1 MAKDLTVAELE
12 RLLVKKRVRLESL
25 IQRRAMLQKQLA
37 KVEASIVAIGGVAR
51 EGRKL
56 RRGRKR
62 PKNTKTLF
70 QAVSEALA
78 HNKKGI
84 TLKELAARILE
95 GGYKTGSTNFE
106 NTVYQIIYNNR
117 DKVVHDAKTK
127 TYRLK

>member
-1 MAKDLTVAELE
+1 MPKDLTVAQLE
-12 RLLVKKRVRLESL
+12 RLLEKKRIHLESL
-25 IQRRAMLQKQLA
+25 IQRRAKLQKQLA
-37 KVEASIVAIGGVAR
+37 KIEISIASIGGTVR
-51 EGRKL
+51 EGKKP

-70 QAVSEALA
+70 QAVSEILT

-84 TLKELAARILE
+84 TLKELAAKIIE
-95 GGYKTGSTNFE
+95 SGYKTGSANFE

-117 DKVVHDAKTK
+117 DKVAHDAKTK